1 MSVEIKGNKIT
12 MTRGD
17 TLRVAVGM
25 TRDGEPYTPV
35 EGDTVRFAMK
45 NKRMTAGGKEF
56 YDTEPLILKPI
67 PIDEMILELEPN
79 DTKPYGFGEYAYDV
93 QITFAD
99 GTVDTFI
106 QNSPF
111 VLAPEVD

>member
-1 MSVEIKGNKIT
+1 MVLVNGTTIT

-17 TLRVAVGM
+17 TAFISVSM

-35 EGDTVRFAMK
+35 EGDEVRFAVK
-45 NKRMTAGGKEF
+45 HPAMTGGGKQ
-56 YDTEPLILKPI
+56 YKDAEPVILIDI
-67 PIDEMILELEPN
+67 PIDSMVLTIAPADTEEL
-79 DTKPYGFGEYAYDV
+79 DFGEYVYDI

-106 QNSPF
+106 PNADL
-111 VLAPEVD
+111 VITPEVH